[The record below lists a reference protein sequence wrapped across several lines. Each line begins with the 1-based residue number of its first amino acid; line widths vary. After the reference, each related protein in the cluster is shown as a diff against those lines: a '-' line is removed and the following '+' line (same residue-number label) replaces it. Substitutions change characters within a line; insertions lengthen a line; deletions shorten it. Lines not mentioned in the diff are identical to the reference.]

1 MRRNKAFAW
10 ELPVFSE
17 VLNPADDWMYVM
29 KSEKKVL
36 EDGGL
41 LHDE

>member
-10 ELPVFSE
+10 ELFSE

-29 KSEKKVL
+29 KSEKVL

-41 LHDE
+41 LP